1 MPISGWRHIRSLSEH
16 RLAVCSTETVLA
28 ALFGVA
34 CIPHNASLAIL
45 TCWVPGCD
53 GGGGGAAEASAPDFR
68 RESAA
73 SASAAASAASAPAM
87 RASAAASSLARLVGG
102 SPDAREM
109 AVYS

>member
-1 MPISGWRHIRSLSEH
+1 M
-16 RLAVCSTETVLA
+16 CSTETVLA
-28 ALFGVA
+28 ALFGVPKT
-34 CIPHNASLAIL
+34 CISHNASLAIL
-45 TCWVPGCD
+45 TCRVPGCG

-73 SASAAASAASAPAM
+73 SASAAASAASAPAI

-102 SPDAREM
+102 SPDARGM